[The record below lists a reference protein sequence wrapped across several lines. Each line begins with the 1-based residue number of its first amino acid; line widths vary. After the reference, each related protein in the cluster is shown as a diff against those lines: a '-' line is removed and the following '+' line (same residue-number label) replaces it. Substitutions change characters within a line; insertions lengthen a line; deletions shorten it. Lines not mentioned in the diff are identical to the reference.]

1 MKAHE
6 NMTQDAFLA
15 MLARIGMTEDEY
27 MRIVEAEKPDPQ
39 NVGRVSL
46 RMADES
52 SLGWAP
58 SAG

>member
-15 MLARIGMTEDEY
+15 MLARIGMTEAEY
-27 MRIVEAEKPDPQ
+27 MRIVESEKPDPQ
-39 NVGRVSL
+39 NVGRISQ
-46 RMADES
+46 RMSEEG

-58 SAG
+58 DPG